1 MWEEG
6 RERALDWVII
16 EGEVNGDVFTIS
28 ELLGNWF
35 SASHCP
41 CVKKMWLKSTL
52 CILLCYC
59 ETQSK
64 L

>member
-16 EGEVNGDVFTIS
+16 EGEVNGDVFTIT

-41 CVKKMWLKSTL
+41 CVKKNVVEIYSMHPPV
-52 CILLCYC
+52 LL
-59 ETQSK
+59 
-64 L
+64 